1 MSLYDLILTLRDSL
15 WVCLVTDALLWSL
28 FFAFM
33 IGLVVILRSPLQR
46 AIWRKVFEQ
55 RLAVVSAVLLA
66 TAALFALLDSI
77 HFREPLPVVSTAVA
91 VTDEAPATPSVLAPQ
106 LAQAAQL
113 RYGVEVRSVLD
124 LLLKDLRQSHEKT
137 YSAPLA
143 LHLSALEPVT
153 ITLPGGEVEVR
164 REAPRLKVAGQAF
177 PPGPVS
183 STAYWSDI
191 AYRSG
196 VGALGGLLVFVLC
209 WGGAAALWRVWCRW
223 VGRPGRRQNE
233 PAARATPV
241 ARRWAALTLGVVFVV
256 AGIFS
261 ALSTNF
267 HVLGTDKV
275 GQDVLYQ
282 VLKSLRTALVIGLVP
297 TLMTL
302 PLGVVLGLAAG
313 YFRGKIDDVIQYVY
327 TTISAIPGVLL
338 IAAAVL
344 SIQVMLDNHPEWF
357 ATAVERGDVRL
368 LALCVILGMT
378 SWTGIARLLRGESLK
393 MRKYEYVQAAKAFG
407 VGAGRILLRHILPN
421 VFPIILITMV
431 MEFSTLVLAEAVLS
445 YIGIGVDPTMFSF
458 GLMINNAR
466 MELSREPVVWWTLTS
481 AFLFMVLLV
490 LAANLL
496 ADAVRDA
503 LDPRS
508 ERQS

>member
-1 MSLYDLILTLRDSL
+1 MSLIEMLLILRDSL
-15 WVCLVTDALLWSL
+15 WVCLVTDALLWLL
-28 FFAFM
+28 FFSFIA
-33 IGLVVILRSPLQR
+33 GLWVILRSPLQR
-46 AIWRKVFEQ
+46 GLWQKVFRQ
-55 RLAVVSAVLLA
+55 RMAVVSAVLLA
-66 TAALFALLDSI
+66 VAALFALLDSI
-77 HFREPLPVVSTAVA
+77 HFREPLPVVSEAVES
-91 VTDEAPATPSVLAPQ
+91 TEGSPPAQTPQVMPV
-106 LAQAAQL
+106 

-124 LLLKDLRQSHEKT
+124 LLLTDLRRDHEKT

-143 LHLSALEPVT
+143 LHLAALEPVT
-153 ITLPGGEVEVR
+153 TTMTNGDIEVR
-164 REAPRLKVAGQAF
+164 REAPRLKIAGQSFA
-177 PPGPVS
+177 PGPVS
-183 STAYWSDI
+183 AEAYWSDI

-196 VGALGGLLVFVLC
+196 VGILGGLLGFTVFWCAVSLF
-209 WGGAAALWRVWCRW
+209 WR
-223 VGRPGRRQNE
+223 GLAGRRQTPQK
-233 PAARATPV
+233 PAT
-241 ARRWAALTLGVVFVV
+241 ARRWVACTLAGVFMT

-267 HVLGTDKV
+267 HVFGTDKV

-297 TLMTL
+297 TLVTL
-302 PLGVVLGLAAG
+302 PLGVLLGLAAG
-313 YFRGKIDDVIQYVY
+313 YFQGKIDDVIQYVY
-327 TTISAIPGVLL
+327 TTVSAIPGVLL
-338 IAAAVL
+338 IAASVL

-368 LALCVILGMT
+368 LALCIILGMT
-378 SWTGIARLLRGESLK
+378 SWTGIARLLRGETLK
-393 MRKYEYVQAAKAFG
+393 MREYEYVQAAKAFG

-466 MELSREPVVWWTLTS
+466 MELSREPVVWWTLTAS
-481 AFLFMVLLV
+481 FLFMVLLV

-508 ERQS
+508 EDAS

>member
-1 MSLYDLILTLRDSL
+1 MDLLEILLILRDSL
-15 WVCLVTDALLWSL
+15 WVCLATDALLWLL
-28 FFAFM
+28 FFAFL
-33 IGLVVILRSPLQR
+33 IGLAIIMRSPLQR
-46 AIWRKVFEQ
+46 AVWRKVFEQ

-66 TAALFALLDSI
+66 AAACFALLDSI
-77 HFREPLPVVSTAVA
+77 HFREPLPALTEAAEVA
-91 VTDEAPATPSVLAPQ
+91 QVEQTPQIASV
-106 LAQAAQL
+106 
-113 RYGVEVRSVLD
+113 RYSVEVHSVLD
-124 LLLKDLRQSHEKT
+124 LLLHYLRDDYEKT

-143 LHLSALEPVT
+143 VQLSALEPVT
-153 ITLPGGEVEVR
+153 VTLPDGSQEVR
-164 REAPRLKVAGQAF
+164 REALRLKVSRQVF

-183 STAYWSDI
+183 EGAYWSDVL
-191 AYRSG
+191 YRIG
-196 VGALGGLLVFVLC
+196 VGGLGGALAFVLC
-209 WGGAAALWRVWCRW
+209 CFVVVAL
-223 VGRPGRRQNE
+223 GRMIRRTRSIQSR
-233 PAARATPV
+233 PAV
-241 ARRWAALTLGVVFVV
+241 RWAAMALGVLFVT
-256 AGIFS
+256 AGVLTS
-261 ALSTNF
+261 LSMNF
-267 HVLGTDKV
+267 HVFGTDKV

-297 TLMTL
+297 TLVTL
-302 PLGVVLGLAAG
+302 PLGILLGLSAG
-313 YFRGKIDDVIQYVY
+313 YFRGKVDDVIQYVY
-327 TTISAIPGVLL
+327 TTVSAIPGVLL
-338 IAAAVL
+338 IAASVL
-344 SIQVMLDNHPEWF
+344 SIQVMIDNHPEWF

-368 LALCVILGMT
+368 LALCIILGMT

-393 MRKYEYVQAAKAFG
+393 MREYEYVQAAKAFG

-466 MELSREPVVWWTLTS
+466 MELSREPVVWWTLTA
-481 AFLFMVLLV
+481 AFLFMVVLV

-508 ERQS
+508 EQQS

>member
-1 MSLYDLILTLRDSL
+1 MDLIDFILILRDSL
-15 WVCLVTDALLWSL
+15 WVCLVTDALLWLL
-28 FFAFM
+28 FMGFV

-46 AIWRKVFEQ
+46 DVWRNVFQQ

-66 TAALFALLDSI
+66 VAASFALLDSI
-77 HFREPLPVVSTAVA
+77 HFRQPLPMLPDASGASQV
-91 VTDEAPATPSVLAPQ
+91 
-106 LAQAAQL
+106 
-113 RYGVEVRSVLD
+113 RYAVEVHSVLD
-124 LLLKDLRQSHEKT
+124 LLLADLRDGYEKT

-143 LHLSALEPVT
+143 VNLSSLEPVT
-153 ITLPGGEVEVR
+153 VTLPDGSIEVR
-164 REAPRLKVAGQAF
+164 REALRLKVAGQAF

-183 STAYWSDI
+183 EAVYWSDVLSRV
-191 AYRSG
+191 AF
-196 VGALGGLLVFVLC
+196 GALGGLVIF
-209 WGGAAALWRVWCRW
+209 AACAFIALSLLRLKAKATD
-223 VGRPGRRQNE
+223 RQHS
-233 PAARATPV
+233 V
-241 ARRWAALTLGVVFVV
+241 ARRWVMLTLGVVF
-256 AGIFS
+256 AITGIFA
-261 ALSTNF
+261 ALSLNF
-267 HVLGTDKV
+267 HVFGTDKV

-297 TLMTL
+297 TLVTL
-302 PLGVVLGLAAG
+302 PIGVVLGLAAG
-313 YFRGKIDDVIQYVY
+313 YFRGKVDDVIQYVY
-327 TTISAIPGVLL
+327 TTVSAIPGVLL
-338 IAAAVL
+338 IAASVL

-368 LALCVILGMT
+368 LALCIILGMT

-393 MRKYEYVQAAKAFG
+393 MREYEYVQAARAFG
-407 VGAGRILLRHILPN
+407 VSAGRILLRHILPN

-458 GLMINNAR
+458 GLIINNAR
-466 MELSREPVVWWTLTS
+466 MELSREPVVWWTLTA
-481 AFLFMVLLV
+481 AFVFMVILV
-490 LAANLL
+490 LAANIL

>member
-1 MSLYDLILTLRDSL
+1 MSLIEILVILRDSL
-15 WVCLVTDALLWSL
+15 WVCLVTDALLWLL
-28 FFAFM
+28 FFAFLA
-33 IGLVVILRSPLQR
+33 GLWVILRSPLQR
-46 AIWRKVFEQ
+46 ALWQKVFRQ
-55 RLAVVSAVLLA
+55 RMAVISAVLLA
-66 TAALFALLDSI
+66 VAALFALLDSI
-77 HFREPLPVVSTAVA
+77 HFREPLPVVAEAVESTGPAFP
-91 VTDEAPATPSVLAPQ
+91 APMPQTTPV
-106 LAQAAQL
+106 

-124 LLLKDLRQSHEKT
+124 LLLTDLHRDHEKT

-143 LHLSALEPVT
+143 LHLSALEPVAT
-153 ITLPGGEVEVR
+153 TMANGDIEVL
-164 REAPRLKVAGQAF
+164 REAPRLKIAGQSF

-183 STAYWSDI
+183 AQTYWTDI
-191 AYRSG
+191 AYRLG
-196 VGALGGLLVFVLC
+196 MGTLGGLLVFSFFWFVVLTLQRC
-209 WGGAAALWRVWCRW
+209 VAMRQQALRAPSPTRRW
-223 VGRPGRRQNE
+223 VG
-233 PAARATPV
+233 
-241 ARRWAALTLGVVFVV
+241 LTLAGVFVA

-261 ALSTNF
+261 ALSANF
-267 HVLGTDKV
+267 HVFGTDKV

-297 TLMTL
+297 TLVTL
-302 PLGVVLGLAAG
+302 PLGVLLGLAAG
-313 YFRGKIDDVIQYVY
+313 YFQGKIDDVIQYIY
-327 TTISAIPGVLL
+327 TTVSAIPGVLL

-344 SIQVMLDNHPEWF
+344 SIQVMLENHPEWF

-368 LALCVILGMT
+368 LALCIILGMT
-378 SWTGIARLLRGESLK
+378 SWTGIARLLRGETMK
-393 MRKYEYVQAAKAFG
+393 MREYEYVQAAKAFG
-407 VGAGRILLRHILPN
+407 VGAGRILLRHVLPN

-466 MELSREPVVWWTLTS
+466 MELSREPVVWWTLTAS
-481 AFLFMVLLV
+481 FLFMVVLV

-508 ERQS
+508 EEAS

>member
-1 MSLYDLILTLRDSL
+1 MDLIDIIFILRDSL
-15 WVCLVTDALLWSL
+15 WVCLVTDALLWLL
-28 FFAFM
+28 FVAFV

-46 AIWRKVFEQ
+46 EVWRNVFQQ
-55 RLAVVSAVLLA
+55 RLAVVSAVVLA
-66 TAALFALLDSI
+66 VAASFALLDSI
-77 HFREPLPVVSTAVA
+77 HFRQPLPVLTDDSGPPESTQVRYAVD
-91 VTDEAPATPSVLAPQ
+91 VN
-106 LAQAAQL
+106 
-113 RYGVEVRSVLD
+113 SVLD
-124 LLLKDLRQSHEKT
+124 LLLSGLRDGYEKT

-143 LHLSALEPVT
+143 VNLSALEPVT
-153 ITLPGGEVEVR
+153 IVLPDGDVEVR

-177 PPGPVS
+177 PPGAVS
-183 STAYWSDI
+183 AADYGADI
-191 AYRSG
+191 ATRIAT
-196 VGALGGLLVFVLC
+196 GALGGLVAFAVLAFI
-209 WGGAAALWRVWCRW
+209 GLAVRRW
-223 VGRPGRRQNE
+223 YR
-233 PAARATPV
+233 ARAKSPPSNPV
-241 ARRWAALTLGVVFVV
+241 ARRWVMLTLGVIFML
-256 AGIFS
+256 AGVMVS
-261 ALSTNF
+261 LSQNF
-267 HVLGTDKV
+267 HVFGTDKV

-297 TLMTL
+297 TLVTL
-302 PLGVVLGLAAG
+302 PIGVVLGLAAG
-313 YFRGKIDDVIQYVY
+313 YFRGKVDDAIQYVY
-327 TTISAIPGVLL
+327 TTVSAIPGVLL

-368 LALCVILGMT
+368 LALCIILGMT

-393 MRKYEYVQAAKAFG
+393 MREYEYVQAARAFG

-466 MELSREPVVWWTLTS
+466 MELSREPVVWWTLTA
-481 AFLFMVLLV
+481 AFIFMVVLV
-490 LAANLL
+490 LAANIL

-508 ERQS
+508 ERSS

>member
-1 MSLYDLILTLRDSL
+1 MMMDPIDLFLILRDSL
-15 WVCLVTDALLWSL
+15 WVCLVTDALLWLL
-28 FFAFM
+28 FLGFVV
-33 IGLVVILRSPLQR
+33 GLVLILRSPLQR
-46 AIWRKVFEQ
+46 KVWRQVLQQ
-55 RLAVVSAVLLA
+55 RLAVVSAVVLA
-66 TAALFALLDSI
+66 VAASFALLDSI
-77 HFREPLPVVSTAVA
+77 HFRQPLPALTEDSGAQSTEV
-91 VTDEAPATPSVLAPQ
+91 
-106 LAQAAQL
+106 
-113 RYGVEVRSVLD
+113 RYAVEVNSVLD
-124 LLLKDLRQSHEKT
+124 LLLIGLRDSYEKT

-143 LHLSALEPVT
+143 VNLSALEPVT
-153 ITLPGGEVEVR
+153 ITLPDGNVEVR

-183 STAYWSDI
+183 ASVYWTDVVTRI
-191 AYRSG
+191 A
-196 VGALGGLLVFVLC
+196 VGAVGGLGTFAVLAFITLALHR
-209 WGGAAALWRVWCRW
+209 WRRRAA
-223 VGRPGRRQNE
+223 PQSHDIH
-233 PAARATPV
+233 PV
-241 ARRWAALTLGVVFVV
+241 ARRWALITLGLIFIL
-256 AGIFS
+256 AGAMAS
-261 ALSTNF
+261 LSDNF
-267 HVLGTDKV
+267 HVFGTDKV

-297 TLMTL
+297 TLVTL
-302 PLGVVLGLAAG
+302 PIGVVLGLAAG
-313 YFRGKIDDVIQYVY
+313 YFRGKVDDAIQYVY
-327 TTISAIPGVLL
+327 TTVSAIPGVLL

-368 LALCVILGMT
+368 LSLCIILGMT

-393 MRKYEYVQAAKAFG
+393 MREYEYVQAARAFG
-407 VGAGRILLRHILPN
+407 VSAGRILLRHILPN

-466 MELSREPVVWWTLTS
+466 MELSREPVVWWTLTA
-481 AFLFMVLLV
+481 AFIFMVVLV
-490 LAANLL
+490 LAANIL

-508 ERQS
+508 ERQ

>member
-1 MSLYDLILTLRDSL
+1 MLLLLNDSL
-15 WVCLVTDALLWSL
+15 WVCLATDALLWLL
-28 FFAFM
+28 FITFLC
-33 IGLVVILRSPLQR
+33 GLWFILRSPLQR
-46 AIWRKVFEQ
+46 EVWRKVFQQ

-66 TAALFALLDSI
+66 TAAVFALLDSI
-77 HFREPLPVVSTAVA
+77 HFREPLPPV
-91 VTDEAPATPSVLAPQ
+91 
-106 LAQAAQL
+106 AQAQADSV
-113 RYGVEVRSVLD
+113 RYSVEVRSVLD
-124 LLLKDLRQSHEKT
+124 LFLSGLRRDYEKT

-143 LHLSALEPVT
+143 ITSSALEPVT
-153 ITLPGGEVEVR
+153 VTLPDGVVEVR
-164 REAPRLKVAGQAF
+164 REAPRLKVAGRAF

-183 STAYWSDI
+183 EFEYWSDVATRVATGI
-191 AYRSG
+191 M
-196 VGALGGLLVFVLC
+196 GGLALFSLC
-209 WGGAAALWRVWCRW
+209 GLLGWGVRRW
-223 VGRPGRRQNE
+223 VWPRARPAN
-233 PAARATPV
+233 AAMTS
-241 ARRWAALTLGVVFVV
+241 RWVMLTLGVLFTV
-256 AGIFS
+256 AGIFVS
-261 ALSTNF
+261 LSTNF
-267 HVLGTDKV
+267 HVFGTDKV

-297 TLMTL
+297 TLVTL
-302 PLGVVLGLAAG
+302 PIGLVLGLSAG
-313 YFRGKIDDVIQYVY
+313 YFRGKVDDVIQYIY
-327 TTISAIPGVLL
+327 TTVSAIPGVLL
-338 IAAAVL
+338 IAASVL
-344 SIQVMLDNHPEWF
+344 SIQVMIDNHPEWF

-378 SWTGIARLLRGESLK
+378 SWTGIARLLRGEALK
-393 MRKYEYVQAAKAFG
+393 MREYEYVQAARAFG
-407 VGAGRILLRHILPN
+407 VGAARILLRHILPN

-466 MELSREPVVWWTLTS
+466 MELSREPVVWWSLTA
-481 AFLFMVLLV
+481 AFLFMVVLV